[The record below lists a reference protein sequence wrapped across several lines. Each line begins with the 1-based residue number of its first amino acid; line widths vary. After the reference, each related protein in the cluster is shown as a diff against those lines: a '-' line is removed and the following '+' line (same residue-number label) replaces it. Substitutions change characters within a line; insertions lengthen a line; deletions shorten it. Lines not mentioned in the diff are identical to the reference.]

1 MIVRERLKIV
11 QLNRKANQNISR
23 YFCFKHLPAA
33 TSTSFSAPSS
43 VKAADAFSIREGYTQ
58 TAAHWTL
65 LPSSRCCIL
74 VTSKSDMQLNGE
86 TAWGAKVKVKQL
98 K

>member
-1 MIVRERLKIV
+1 MTKYRRLK
-11 QLNRKANQNISR
+11 N
-23 YFCFKHLPAA
+23 LPAA

-43 VKAADAFSIREGYTQ
+43 VKAADASSIRDGYTQ

-74 VTSKSDMQLNGE
+74 VTSKSVTQLNGE
-86 TAWGAKVKVKQL
+86 TACAKAKVKQL
-98 K
+98 IQTFLQNSIINCFKF